1 MVIYNQ
7 MLLGVAVKM
16 PRGGKR
22 EGAGRPPVNS
32 GRGKHC
38 IYCTEEELIAVRE
51 YLQKLRIN
59 VVLKKEA
66 GENG

>member
-1 MVIYNQ
+1 
-7 MLLGVAVKM
+7 M

-38 IYCTEEELIAVRE
+38 IYCTKEELSAVRE
-51 YLQKLRIN
+51 YLKKLRTNEI
-59 VVLKKEA
+59 LPKEDSD
-66 GENG
+66 NG